1 MADERGRFESN
12 LIFAQNKLSDRLYIV
27 YGRLSAMPFLCDK
40 EHEQCHAVFEQLAGH
55 VFTEEKAG
63 TRHSFVMAIYYM
75 RLPES
80 NT

>member
-1 MADERGRFESN
+1 
-12 LIFAQNKLSDRLYIV
+12 
-27 YGRLSAMPFLCDK
+27 MPFLCDK